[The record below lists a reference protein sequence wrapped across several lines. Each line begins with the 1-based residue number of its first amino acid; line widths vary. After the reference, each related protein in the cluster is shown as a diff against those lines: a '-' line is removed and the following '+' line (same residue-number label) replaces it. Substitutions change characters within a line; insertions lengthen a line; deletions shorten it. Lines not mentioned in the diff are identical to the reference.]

1 MLIDIRQATNRAA
14 KHQWAWKRSCSMLRW
29 RSLVARRLLKAH
41 TKDQV
46 AFAPSESQLSPNA
59 GPEADELARL
69 AYQYW
74 LERGSPTVTAEEDW
88 FRAVEEITLRQQRL
102 AQERGNG

>member
-1 MLIDIRQATNRAA
+1 M
-14 KHQWAWKRSCSMLRW
+14 
-29 RSLVARRLLKAH
+29 ARRLVKTH
-41 TKDQV
+41 TKETV
-46 AFAPSESQLSPNA
+46 AIAPAEAQLSPNA
-59 GPEADELARL
+59 GPEAEELARL

-74 LERGSPTVTAEEDW
+74 LERGSPAVTAEEDW

>member
-1 MLIDIRQATNRAA
+1 M
-14 KHQWAWKRSCSMLRW
+14 
-29 RSLVARRLLKAH
+29 ARRLVKTH
-41 TKDQV
+41 TKEQV
-46 AFAPSESQLSPNA
+46 AVAPPEALLSPND

-74 LERGSPTVTAEEDW
+74 LERRSPTGAPEEDW

-102 AQERGNG
+102 AHERSNG

>member
-1 MLIDIRQATNRAA
+1 M
-14 KHQWAWKRSCSMLRW
+14 
-29 RSLVARRLLKAH
+29 ARRLVKTH
-41 TKDQV
+41 TKETV
-46 AFAPSESQLSPNA
+46 AIAPAEAQLSPNA
-59 GPEADELARL
+59 GPEAEELARL

-74 LERGSPTVTAEEDW
+74 LERGPLSGTPEEDW